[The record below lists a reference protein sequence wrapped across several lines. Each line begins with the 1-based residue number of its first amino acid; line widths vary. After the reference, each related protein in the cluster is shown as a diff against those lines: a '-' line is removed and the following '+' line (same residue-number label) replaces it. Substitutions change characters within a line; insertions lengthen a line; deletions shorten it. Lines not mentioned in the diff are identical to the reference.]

1 MADQR
6 ITQLTELT
14 EAAVAANDVLPISDI
29 SASQTK
35 KVTVKSL
42 IEAGYTL
49 SDAGSIDL
57 AKLDQT
63 SATKLATAALAD
75 DAITAAKLANDSSI
89 AVDTTAPTTDN
100 FDGRGYFNSSTGVL
114 QVYSAGSY
122 ANVSAS
128 VGTGAVDTA
137 QLADGAV
144 TTDKVDAAGLGT
156 AAIAN
161 DAITAAKIADD
172 AVTADQLA
180 TGSVT
185 TDAIAAGAVD
195 TAELADA
202 AVTYAKIQDTSGTD
216 VLLGR
221 STAGAGTVEEIT
233 CTAAGRALLDDADAA
248 AQRTTLGLGTL
259 ATANGTWTNGSTF
272 SGTSSGTN
280 TGDQTIQ
287 LTGDVTGIG
296 TGTFA
301 ATIANDAVTSA
312 KILAGAVTTAKIADD
327 NVTAAKLANNS
338 TAQTG
343 GGAPSGSGA
352 FTGQEYID
360 TDSDIIYYWDG
371 AAWQN
376 KAVSIP
382 AATSSVSGTVK
393 VGTGLEMNES
403 GQLDHLNV
411 VATGTFT
418 KVTVDAQGHVTTGT
432 TLVDSDVPSL
442 PASKITTGTLNADL
456 FGTNSIT
463 GPKLAN
469 SSTVQFGGAGST
481 SGVVTFPTA
490 DFKGQYFY
498 DELNQDLYIW
508 SGSAWLPITIISGEL
523 VLAGTYDASVNQVGS
538 VTSAGAAAGLTAGA
552 ALPAASDTNNRYYL
566 VVSDSGTGT
575 GNAPAEPLA
584 PPDMILSNGTT
595 WELIDVSNAIAGQ
608 TATNIS
614 FTPYGNIA
622 ATNVQ
627 SALQEL
633 DDEKLTASGG
643 TITGAFVIGTTGS
656 LVFEG
661 STADAYE
668 TTLAVVDP
676 TADRTIALPDVTGTV
691 ITTGDT
697 GTVTNTM
704 LAGSIA
710 DSKLSTISTTNKV
723 ALTALN
729 IDGGT
734 DIGSALVDGDLFIVH
749 DGSNRKATASRIT
762 DYAFGKIGGDITISS
777 AGTAA
782 IGSGVI
788 VNADINASAAIAD
801 TKLDTISTAGKVS
814 GSAITS
820 GTIGGS
826 TAINTSG
833 SIATTSTLALGQSSA
848 AANTELDLAGTYAQT
863 VIAVAAL
870 DINCSTGNYF
880 TKTIN
885 GASTFTVSNVPA
897 SRAYAFTLELTHTS
911 GTITWFSGVE
921 WPGGTAPTLTT
932 GKTHLFLFVTDD
944 GGTRWRASSL
954 INYTN

>member
-63 SATKLATAALAD
+63 SVTKLGAAALDSGAV
-75 DAITAAKLANDSSI
+75 TAAKLANDSSI
-89 AVDTTAPTTDN
+89 AVDTTAPVADN
-100 FDGRGYFNSSTGVL
+100 FEGRGYFNSSTGAL
-114 QVYSAGSY
+114 QVYSAGAY
-122 ANVSAS
+122 ANISAS

-144 TTDKVDAAGLGT
+144 TTAKVDAAGLGT
-156 AAIAN
+156 TALAD
-161 DAITAAKIADD
+161 DAVTAAKIADD

-180 TGSVT
+180 TNAVT
-185 TDAIAAGAVD
+185 ADAIAAGAVD

-202 AVTYAKIQDTSGTD
+202 AVTYAKIQDTSATD
-216 VLLGR
+216 VVLGR
-221 STAGAGTVEEIT
+221 STGGAGTVEEIA
-233 CTAAGRALLDDADAA
+233 CTSAGRAVIGAADAA
-248 AQRTTLGLGTL
+248 AQRTALGLGTL
-259 ATANGTWTNGSTF
+259 ATQTGTFSGTH

-301 ATIANDAVTSA
+301 TTIADDAVTSI
-312 KILAGAVTTAKIADD
+312 KIALGAVTTAKVADSA
-327 NVTAAKLANNS
+327 VTADKLADNS

-343 GGAPSGSGA
+343 TGAPSGSGNY
-352 FTGQEYID
+352 TGQEYID
-360 TDSDIIYYWDG
+360 TASGITYYWDG

-376 KAVSIP
+376 KYVSI
-382 AATSSVSGTVK
+382 AVATTSVTGTVK
-393 VGTGLEMNES
+393 VGTGLQMNEG
-403 GQLDHLNV
+403 GQLDHLNT

-418 KVTVDAQGHVTTGT
+418 KVTVDAQGHVTTGD
-432 TLVDSDVPSL
+432 TLVEGDIPSL
-442 PASKITTGTLNADL
+442 DASKITTGTFNADL
-456 FGTNSIT
+456 YGTKSIT
-463 GPKLAN
+463 GDKLAD

-481 SGVVTFPTA
+481 SGVVTFPVA

-508 SGSAWLPITIISGEL
+508 SGSAWLPVTIISGEL
-523 VLAGTYDASVNQVGS
+523 VLAGTYDASVNQVES
-538 VTSAGAAAGLTAGA
+538 VTSAGAAAGLTVGA

-575 GNAPAEPLA
+575 GNAPAEALA
-584 PPDMILSNGTT
+584 PPDMILSNGTS

-608 TATNIS
+608 TASNIS

-627 SALQEL
+627 AALQEL
-633 DDEKLTASGG
+633 DNEKLTASGG
-643 TITGAFVIGTTGS
+643 TITGVLEIGSTGT
-656 LVFEG
+656 LRWEG

-668 TTLAVVDP
+668 TVLTVVDP
-676 TADRTIALPDVTGTV
+676 TSDHTITLPNVTGTV

-697 GTVTNTM
+697 GTVTNAM

-710 DSKLSTISTTNKV
+710 DSKLSTISTANKV
-723 ALTALN
+723 SLAAVD
-729 IDGGT
+729 IDGAA
-734 DIGSALVDGDLFIVH
+734 DIGAALADADLFIVD
-749 DGSNRKATASRIT
+749 DGGGGTNRKAAATRIT
-762 DYAFGKIGGDITISS
+762 DYAFGKVSGDITISS
-777 AGTAA
+777 GGTAA

-814 GSAITS
+814 GTAITS
-820 GTIGGS
+820 GNIS
-826 TAINTSG
+826 TSG

-863 VIAVAAL
+863 VVAVGAL
-870 DINCSTGNYF
+870 NIDCSTGNYF

-885 GASTFTVSNVPA
+885 ANSTFTVSNIPA

>member
-42 IEAGYTL
+42 AEAGYTL
-49 SDAGSIDL
+49 SDNGSIDL
-57 AKLDQT
+57 SKLDQT
-63 SATKLATAALAD
+63 SATKLDTAALAD
-75 DAITAAKLANDSSI
+75 DAVTAAKLANDSSI
-89 AVDTTAPTTDN
+89 AVDTTVPTTDN
-100 FDGRGYFNSSTGVL
+100 FEGRGYYNSSTGVL

-122 ANVSAS
+122 ENISAS

-156 AAIAN
+156 TALAD
-161 DAITAAKIADD
+161 DAVTTAKIADD

-185 TDAIAAGAVD
+185 ADAIATGAVD
-195 TAELADA
+195 TAELADG

-221 STAGAGTVEEIT
+221 STAGGGTVEEIS
-233 CTAAGRALLDDADAA
+233 CTAAGRDLLDDADPSE
-248 AQRTTLGLGTL
+248 QRSTLGLGTL

-272 SGTSSGTN
+272 SGISSGTN

-312 KILAGAVTTAKIADD
+312 KILADAVTTAKIADS
-327 NVTAAKLANNS
+327 NVTAAKLADNS

-343 GGAPSGSGA
+343 SGAPSGSGD

-371 AAWQN
+371 AAWEN
-376 KAVSIP
+376 KAVSTP
-382 AATSSVSGTVK
+382 VATASVSGTIK
-393 VGTGLEMNES
+393 VGTGLQMNES
-403 GQLDHLNV
+403 DQLDHLNV
-411 VATGTFT
+411 VTTGTFT
-418 KVTVDAQGHVTTGT
+418 KVTVDAQGHVTLGDV
-432 TLVDSDVPSL
+432 LVDSDVPDL
-442 PASKITTGTLNADL
+442 PASKITTGTFSADL

-463 GPKLAN
+463 GAKLAN

-523 VLAGTYDASVNQVGS
+523 VLAGTYDASVNQVAS
-538 VTSAGAAAGLTAGA
+538 VTSAGAASGLTVGA

-566 VVSDSGTGT
+566 VVSDSGTGS
-575 GNAPAEPLA
+575 GNAPAEALA
-584 PPDMILSNGTT
+584 PPDMILSNGSS

-608 TATNIS
+608 TASNIS

-627 SALQEL
+627 AALQEL
-633 DDEKLTASGG
+633 DNEKLTASGG
-643 TITGAFVIGTTGS
+643 TITGVLEIGSTGT
-656 LVFEG
+656 LRWEG
-661 STADAYE
+661 STADDYE
-668 TTLAVVDP
+668 TTLTVVDP
-676 TADRTIALPDVTGTV
+676 TSDRTITLPNVTGTV

-697 GTVTNTM
+697 ATVTNTM

-710 DSKLSTISTTNKV
+710 DTKLNTISTANKV
-723 ALTALN
+723 GLAALD

-734 DIGSALVDGDLFIVH
+734 DIGAALADADLFVVD
-749 DGSNRKATASRIT
+749 DGGGGTNRKTAASRIPT
-762 DYAFGKIGGDITISS
+762 YTFTKVSGDITINSS
-777 AGTAA
+777 GVAA

-814 GSAITS
+814 GGAITS

-826 TAINTSG
+826 TAINTTGTITTTGQTTLKEIKETVFTLGTTG
-833 SIATTSTLALGQSSA
+833 SIALDPANGSIQSSVLTGA
-848 AANTELDLAGTYAQT
+848 PTFTDSLEAGQT
-863 VIAVAAL
+863 MVL
-870 DINCSTGNYF
+870 MLEG
-880 TKTIN
+880 
-885 GASTFTVSNVPA
+885 GASYTVTWP
-897 SRAYAFTLELTHTS
+897 
-911 GTITWFSGVE
+911 TITWVSSGGNV
-921 WPGGTAPTLTT
+921 APTLTAKDT
-932 GKTHLFLFVTDD
+932 LVLWKVSTTLYGAYV
-944 GGTRWRASSL
+944 GS
-954 INYTN
+954 YV

>member
-49 SDAGSIDL
+49 SDSGSIDL
-57 AKLDQT
+57 GKLDQS
-63 SATKLATAALAD
+63 SATKLGASALATG
-75 DAITAAKLANDSSI
+75 AVTAAKLANDSSI
-89 AVDTTAPTTDN
+89 AVDTTAPVTDN
-100 FDGRGYFNSSTGVL
+100 FEGRGYYNSSTGVL
-114 QVYSAGSY
+114 QVYSAGAY
-122 ANVSAS
+122 ANISAS
-128 VGTGAVDTA
+128 VGTGAVDTP
-137 QLADGAV
+137 QLANGAV
-144 TTDKVDAAGLGT
+144 TTAKINAAGLAT
-156 AAIAN
+156 AAIAD
-161 DAITAAKIADD
+161 DAITTAKVADD
-172 AVTADQLA
+172 AITADQLA
-180 TGSVT
+180 TNSVT
-185 TDAIAAGAVD
+185 ADAIAAGAVGSS
-195 TAELADA
+195 ELASD
-202 AVTYAKIQDTSGTD
+202 AVTYDKLQNTSSTD
-216 VLLGR
+216 VVLGR
-221 STAGAGTVEEIT
+221 SSAGGGNVEEIT
-233 CTAAGRALLDDADAA
+233 CTSAGRSVIGAADAA
-248 AQRTTLGLGTL
+248 AQRTALGLGTL
-259 ATANGTWTNGSTF
+259 ATQSGTFSGTH

-296 TGTFA
+296 TGAFA
-301 ATIANDAVTSA
+301 ATIVNDAVTTA
-312 KILAGAVTTAKIADD
+312 KINGNAVTTAKIADD
-327 NVTAAKLANNS
+327 AVTSAKLADNS

-343 GGAPSGSGA
+343 TGAPTGSGA
-352 FTGQEYID
+352 FTAQEYID
-360 TDSDIIYYWDG
+360 TASGITYYWDG

-382 AATSSVSGTVK
+382 AATTSVTGTVK
-393 VGTGLEMNES
+393 VGSGLQMNES
-403 GQLDHLNV
+403 GQLSHLNS

-432 TLVDSDVPSL
+432 TLVAGDIPNLD
-442 PASKITTGTLNADL
+442 ASKVTTGTLNADL

-481 SGVVTFPTA
+481 SGIVTFPTA

-508 SGSAWLPITIISGEL
+508 SGSAWLPVTIISGEL
-523 VLAGTYDASVNQVGS
+523 VLAGTYNANLNQVAS
-538 VTSAGAAAGLTAGA
+538 VTSAGSAAGLTTGA

-566 VVSDSGTGT
+566 VVSQSGTGT
-575 GNAPAEPLA
+575 GNAPAEALA
-584 PPDMILSNGTT
+584 PPDMILSNGTS

-608 TATNIS
+608 TASNIS

-627 SALQEL
+627 AAIQEL
-633 DDEKLTASGG
+633 ENEKLTASGG
-643 TITGAFVIGTTGS
+643 TITGTLEIGTTGS
-656 LVFEG
+656 LRWEG

-668 TTLAVVDP
+668 TTLTVVDP
-676 TADRTIALPDVTGTV
+676 TSDHTITLPNVTGTV

-710 DSKLSTISTTNKV
+710 DTKLDTISTADKV
-723 ALTALN
+723 SLSALN

-734 DIGSALVDGDLFIVH
+734 DIGAALADADLFIVD
-749 DGSNRKATASRIT
+749 DGGAGTNRKAAATRIT
-762 DYAFGKIGGDITISS
+762 DYAFGKVSGDITISS
-777 AGTAA
+777 GGTAA

-788 VNADINASAAIAD
+788 VDADINASAAIAD
-801 TKLDTISTAGKVS
+801 SKLATISTAGKVS
-814 GSAITS
+814 GTAITS
-820 GTIGGS
+820 GNIS
-826 TAINTSG
+826 TSG
-833 SIATTSTLALGQSSA
+833 SIATTSTIAVGQSSA
-848 AANTELDLAGTYAQT
+848 AANTDLDIAGTYAQT
-863 VIAVAAL
+863 VVAVAAL
-870 DINCSTGNYF
+870 NIDCSTGNYF

-885 GASTFTVSNVPA
+885 GASTFTVSNIPA